1 MLADRYLQLRSD
13 VESALASLLKLATE
27 LRRPNETLDVIHG
40 LLGDIREPLLFVVI
54 GEVKSGKSSL
64 LNALFGQE
72 FAKVDVLPATDKIYI
87 FRYGAEEKHV
97 DLSPHVAER
106 YLPIAF
112 LRDFNV
118 VDTPGTNTIVAEH
131 HTITENFVPRADVV
145 LFVFSVAN
153 PWTQSAWDFLKVV
166 QKEWLKNVIF
176 VLQQSDLR
184 EPRELEIIHRHL
196 QDTAMQQLGFVPPI
210 FTVSARKAL
219 RARTSAAPNEELLR
233 ESQVEALEE
242 QINLAVNES
251 SARIL
256 KLRSAR
262 QTGAVILDKIME
274 EMRASIE
281 VIARDEARLTR
292 VEQFLQA
299 RKEQTLRQVSGFVRG
314 VEGACRS
321 CAEQGKAMVET
332 EFSLWRIWKLMLTRR
347 HSTRDLQMQIEMKLR
362 QSIEP
367 EVEHAVQ
374 LLETDLRTLWPQVQ
388 DLLETHLR
396 RAELRDQIR
405 KAPPDFA
412 RERRELMQT
421 VHLALVEH
429 IAGKSIEDQIGNL
442 LGETSTRL
450 RLPAGMA
457 AVGGIATFIAA
468 MSSAAV
474 ADVTGILAATAA
486 AAGAFVAARQRKKIL
501 SIYQEQ
507 MREKCVELV
516 QAVEKQL
523 QRAVDLFYQEIT
535 NAFQP
540 LAAFCLA
547 QRRMHEPLLE
557 RANELQ
563 TRLDA
568 LRSALGRD

>member
-1 MLADRYLQLRSD
+1 MVADRYLQLRSD
-13 VESALASLLKLATE
+13 VESTLAALLKLATE
-27 LRRPNETLDVIHG
+27 TRRPRETLDIIHG
-40 LLGDIREPLLFVVI
+40 LMSDIREPLLFVVI

-97 DLSPHVAER
+97 DLAPHVAER
-106 YLPIAF
+106 YLPIPF
-112 LRDFNV
+112 LHDFNV

-153 PWTQSAWDFLKVV
+153 PWTQSAWDFLKIV
-166 QKEWLKNVIF
+166 QKQWLKNVIF

-184 EPRELEIIHRHL
+184 DARELEVIHRHL

-210 FTVSARKAL
+210 FAVSARKAL
-219 RARTSAAPNEELLR
+219 RARTAGSPNEELLR
-233 ESQVEALEE
+233 ESEIGPLEE
-242 QINLAVNES
+242 QINLAVTES
-251 SARIL
+251 SARVT

-262 QTGAVILDKIME
+262 QTAAVILEKMME
-274 EMRASIE
+274 EMRASMD
-281 VIARDEARLTR
+281 VIARDEARLKR
-292 VEQFLQA
+292 VEEFLRA
-299 RKEQTLRQVSGFVRG
+299 RKEQTLRQVNALVRS
-314 VEGACRS
+314 VENACRS
-321 CAEQGKAMVET
+321 CTEQGKSMVEA
-332 EFSLWRIWKLMLTRR
+332 EFSFWRVWKLMLTRR
-347 HSTRDLQMQIEMKLR
+347 RSSRDLQMQIEMKLR

-367 EVEHAVQ
+367 EVEHAGQ
-374 LLETDLRTLWPQVQ
+374 MLETDLRTLWPQVQ

-396 RAELRDQIR
+396 RVELRDQIR
-405 KAPPDFA
+405 KTPPDFA
-412 RERRELMQT
+412 RDRRELMQT

-429 IAGKSIEDQIGNL
+429 IAGQSIEDKIGNL
-442 LGETSTRL
+442 LGETSMQL
-450 RLPAGMA
+450 RVPAGVA
-457 AVGGIATFIAA
+457 AVGGLATLIAA

-507 MREKCVELV
+507 MAAKCVELA
-516 QAVEKQL
+516 QAIENQL
-523 QRAVDLFYQEIT
+523 KRAVDLFYQEIT

-540 LAAFCLA
+540 LSAFCLA
-547 QRRMHEPLLE
+547 QRRIHEPLLE
-557 RANELQ
+557 RANEVQ
-563 TRLDA
+563 TRLET
-568 LRSALGRD
+568 LRGVLGRD

>member
-1 MLADRYLQLRSD
+1 
-13 VESALASLLKLATE
+13 
-27 LRRPNETLDVIHG
+27 
-40 LLGDIREPLLFVVI
+40 
-54 GEVKSGKSSL
+54 
-64 LNALFGQE
+64 
-72 FAKVDVLPATDKIYI
+72 
-87 FRYGAEEKHV
+87 
-97 DLSPHVAER
+97 
-106 YLPIAF
+106 
-112 LRDFNV
+112 
-118 VDTPGTNTIVAEH
+118 
-131 HTITENFVPRADVV
+131 
-145 LFVFSVAN
+145 
-153 PWTQSAWDFLKVV
+153 
-166 QKEWLKNVIF
+166 
-176 VLQQSDLR
+176 
-184 EPRELEIIHRHL
+184 
-196 QDTAMQQLGFVPPI
+196 
-210 FTVSARKAL
+210 
-219 RARTSAAPNEELLR
+219 
-233 ESQVEALEE
+233 
-242 QINLAVNES
+242 
-251 SARIL
+251 
-256 KLRSAR
+256 
-262 QTGAVILDKIME
+262 
-274 EMRASIE
+274 
-281 VIARDEARLTR
+281 
-292 VEQFLQA
+292 
-299 RKEQTLRQVSGFVRG
+299 
-314 VEGACRS
+314 
-321 CAEQGKAMVET
+321 
-332 EFSLWRIWKLMLTRR
+332 MLTRR